1 MCVLTLAFRKGQF
14 IPWSNARGQGPWGF
28 SLWGKLVPDLNAS
41 LALAAIRFQES
52 GNFVNPSRAQP
63 QNLQLRDVPAKTPR
77 FHLMRNYKPVICV
90 ACGLVLKANL
100 ETPLT
105 HYMRQKQIHILFHGQ
120 EWERNV
126 GWSWAVLGEET
137 LLAPV
142 FMDGMQMT
150 TKTDTPRE
158 NGSKSKAIGYNP
170 NPAPQPEKDGF
181 VLSTS
186 SEVPVY
192 DARNTQSFNFN
203 TDLPHLAD
211 RLPKW
216 TGGEIPKGS
225 CAVVGYTM
233 AKYMSNKGHWSL
245 GCNIH
250 WVMVLGLPDPDVVH
264 TLVK

>member
-1 MCVLTLAFRKGQF
+1 M
-14 IPWSNARGQGPWGF
+14 
-28 SLWGKLVPDLNAS
+28 DLYYS

-52 GNFVNPSRAQP
+52 GNYINPSRAQP
-63 QNLQLRDVPAKTPR
+63 LNLQLRDVPAKSPR

-126 GWSWAVLGEET
+126 GWSCAVLGEES

-170 NPAPQPEKDGF
+170 NPAPVPEKDGF

-186 SEVPVY
+186 SE
-192 DARNTQSFNFN
+192 
-203 TDLPHLAD
+203 
-211 RLPKW
+211 
-216 TGGEIPKGS
+216 GE
-225 CAVVGYTM
+225 CAMTSQVDD
-233 AKYMSNKGHWSL
+233 S
-245 GCNIH
+245 
-250 WVMVLGLPDPDVVH
+250 
-264 TLVK
+264 